1 MILRNKCTNFI
12 KHYTGSKLK
21 YTTLKLR
28 FFIFFLIVILGQ
40 EIEAQSSLDLV
51 TVSGRYGFS
60 QQAGEPI
67 KGENSEYGGLINIKV
82 PLVFSEKTIWYN
94 NLTYVY
100 SFVQTDASLGVDIA
114 NPINVSGIILQTG
127 LVQTLNETQKIQLL
141 LAPRFMSDFEN
152 TTKENWQFGGIA
164 LFENRYN
171 ENLMLR
177 FGALYNTEQF
187 GPSLT
192 PLVHV
197 EWELSP
203 RWSISGML
211 PIYAKVNYKV
221 DENLTTGFSHFA
233 LITSYR
239 LGNLAYENDY
249 IERTSI
255 DLTLFARQRLLD
267 NIFIE
272 GRFGYAVGRSYTQYA
287 QDQKV
292 DFRLMIINFGDNRVV
307 KNEMMKGGPIANL
320 RLVYNLPLE

>member
-1 MILRNKCTNFI
+1 MKFT
-12 KHYTGSKLK
+12 KLIG
-21 YTTLKLR
+21 LALL
-28 FFIFFLIVILGQ
+28 FLVQ
-40 EIEAQSSLDLV
+40 EALAQSSLDLV
-51 TVSGRYGFS
+51 TLSGRYGFP

-67 KGENSEYGGLINIKV
+67 AGSHSEYGGLFNLKI
-82 PLVFSEKTIWYN
+82 PLVLSDKTIWYN
-94 NLTYVY
+94 NITYVY
-100 SFVQTDASLGVDIA
+100 SVVQSDASLGTEIS

-127 LVQTLNETQKIQLL
+127 LVQTLNDKQKIQLL
-141 LAPRFMSDFEN
+141 FAPRFMSDFEN

-164 LFENRYN
+164 LFENRYS

-177 FGALYNTEQF
+177 FGALYNSEEF

-192 PLVHV
+192 PLVHI
-197 EWELSP
+197 EWELSSK
-203 RWSISGML
+203 WSISEML
-211 PIYAKVNYKV
+211 PIYAKVNYRV
-221 DENLTTGFSHFA
+221 NENLTAGFSHFA

-255 DLTLFARQRLLD
+255 DLTLFARQKLIK

-272 GRFGYAVGRSYTQYA
+272 GRFGYAVGRKYAQYA

-292 DFRLMIINFGDNRVV
+292 DFRLMIINFGDNRIV

>member
-1 MILRNKCTNFI
+1 MKRRIFI
-12 KHYTGSKLK
+12 
-21 YTTLKLR
+21 TLLT
-28 FFIFFLIVILGQ
+28 FFLSQGIY
-40 EIEAQSSLDLV
+40 AQSSLDLV
-51 TVSGRYGFS
+51 TLSGRYGFS

-67 KGENSEYGGLINIKV
+67 VGENSEYGGLINIKV
-82 PLVFSEKTIWYN
+82 PIVFSEKTIWYN
-94 NLTYVY
+94 NATYVY
-100 SFVQTDASLGVDIA
+100 SFVQSDATLGADIA

-141 LAPRFMSDFEN
+141 FAPRFMSDFEN
-152 TTKENWQFGGIA
+152 ITKDNWQFGGIA
-164 LFENRYN
+164 LFENRYH

-197 EWELSP
+197 EWIISP
-203 RWSISGML
+203 KWSISGML

-221 DENLTTGFSHFA
+221 NENLTTGFSHFA

-255 DLTLFARQRLLD
+255 DLTLFARQRMFD
-267 NIFIE
+267 NIYIE
-272 GRFGYAVGRSYTQYA
+272 GRFGYAVGRSYAQYA

-320 RLVYNLPLE
+320 RLVYNLPLD

>member
-1 MILRNKCTNFI
+1 MKRRIFI
-12 KHYTGSKLK
+12 VVFAY
-21 YTTLKLR
+21 
-28 FFIFFLIVILGQ
+28 FISQ
-40 EIEAQSSLDLV
+40 EIFAQASLDLV
-51 TVSGRYGFS
+51 TISGRYGFS
-60 QQAGEPI
+60 QQAGEPVV
-67 KGENSEYGGLINIKV
+67 GSNSEYGGLVNLKIPIV
-82 PLVFSEKTIWYN
+82 LSEKSIWYN
-94 NLTYVY
+94 NITYVY
-100 SFVQTDASLGVDIA
+100 SVVQSDASLAAEIA

-127 LVQTLNETQKIQLL
+127 LVQTINEKQKIQLL
-141 LAPRFMSDFEN
+141 FAPRFMSDFEN

-177 FGALYNTEQF
+177 FGALYNSEQF

-197 EWELSP
+197 DWVISSK
-203 RWSISGML
+203 WSVSGML
-211 PIYAKVNYKV
+211 PIYAKVNYTV
-221 DENLTTGFSHFA
+221 NENLTTGFSHFA

-239 LGNLAYENDY
+239 LGNQAYENDY

-255 DLTLFARQRLLD
+255 DLTLFARQRMFG

-272 GRFGYAVGRSYTQYA
+272 GRFGYAVGRSYAQYA

-320 RLVYNLPLE
+320 RLVYNLPLD